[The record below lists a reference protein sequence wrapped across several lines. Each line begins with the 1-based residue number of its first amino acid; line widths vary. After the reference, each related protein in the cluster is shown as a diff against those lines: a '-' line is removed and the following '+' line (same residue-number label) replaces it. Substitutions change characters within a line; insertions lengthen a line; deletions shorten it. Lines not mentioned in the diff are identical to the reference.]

1 MAINIEVYERQE
13 DGSTALAE
21 VRRVFRD
28 AAGAPRCTVESPPG
42 TVVEDRAAS
51 PDEASQL
58 LAEERAQEL
67 ADAMARLK
75 GLDLG
80 AIPSPYNQIIGDLL
94 KVVELR

>member
-1 MAINIEVYERQE
+1 MDISIEVYERQE

-28 AAGAPRCTVESPPG
+28 AAGAPHCTVESPPG
-42 TVVEDRAAS
+42 TVVEDRAANA
-51 PDEASQL
+51 DEEAQL

-67 ADAMARLK
+67 SDAIARLQ
-75 GLDLG
+75 GLDLT

-94 KVVELR
+94 TVVELR